1 MLINAV
7 IILDNALIIVMIIIP
22 PIIIGTPNV
31 IIANTISNSITNP
44 PDVCFITLKYY
55 IIQIGRNDI
64 IMSNEI
70 IKPNIYSVI
79 NGTESSPNTYTDIGY
94 IDDRGD
100 PSIPTINWKVV
111 DPGNATAMTV
121 AEYIHSLNNT
131 DPEKMIQCHVTAPVS
146 SPANIASMLK
156 EHWSDLCGG
165 TWEIIFQ
172 ANSNREGPDQYS
184 QAILQFYK
192 TVYTPL
198 ISINLN
204 GSIYSVSYT
213 LSTPIQ
219 ACPSVSWIVNDD
231 IMHSESMTIEEYLIS
246 SDGTGTRINSI
257 YPSSGGSIG
266 SNLSKYW
273 GSLADG
279 KYELRLQANNNKYT
293 IYDYKTFNFTF
304 TKYTNSAP
312 TITPSKTDLREIS
325 AWPGL
330 TYTVKD
336 VNNDLVT
343 FTEKCGSKS
352 HTIPISA
359 TAAGVNQ
366 SSYVNNYFNELSY
379 GSHTIT
385 ATVIDGNKASNS
397 CTVSFTKVLPPN
409 SAPTV
414 SPSSKA
420 HGSSNTYKTLDGWTV
435 NDAEGGVITYTE
447 VLNDTTTLQSG
458 TVTLSAG
465 GSQVIASMFDQN
477 RWNTCSFGAHTVK
490 FTATDSRGASVIGT
504 QTFTKTNYLPEITAI
519 TPESLGTV
527 HTDPKIQ
534 YRVTDKDSAYTI
546 TEYIDNNATGTT
558 YPNISPNTTTTKT
571 AVLNYSNLTFD
582 THKFKVVV
590 QDLTTNLTV
599 EKTWTFTRG
608 YNAPIISGNDGAYG
622 TYSGAPTITYEVYDP
637 DNLRYSIIEYIDGNI
652 FYSKDGCTGTYKG
665 SMNLASPWP
674 SLSNGN
680 HTIKIVATNT
690 GNISAT
696 RTWTVVKD
704 NKAPTISGNNVNLGN
719 INSVL
724 TYDYTVFD
732 PEGDAFTVTEKV
744 DGTILKTYTNCTGN
758 KSFTLDLNTLTTSNK
773 RRWDELSYNAVHTV
787 DIVASDNQGQ
797 SATRTISFTKVNM
810 PPTAPEFVTLT
821 TGMRRGNRENN
832 FTFDVE
838 IKPNVDPDGDTQYLS
853 VEAATNF
860 SFTENVR
867 VFEPTS
873 YHKKA
878 PDGST
883 WIECVSASNTDV
895 VAGYIY
901 KIPVSGLTENTEWYL
916 RLVTTD
922 KTGSGEVVKSTPIQ
936 ISIGDTLEIETY
948 PKDCLNNRPLYIRV
962 EMNAN
967 IDPLADI
974 TVYTCNNAYDT
985 SPTWEDCTAE
995 YKNSTAYTYKNSTK
1009 TAATWAIAV
1018 RVKVVANNATGPI
1031 GISNLCISAKRQIT
1045 T

>member
-1 MLINAV
+1 MGYPLTQWPIVNNTTYPQSTYTISGEIEASPLIKWQIFCDTTSYVNVEEYVIPIVNGVAGSGTMVQSRTIQSSEFSNGNITIDSKFTDV
-7 IILDNALIIVMIIIP
+7 IIP
-22 PIIIGTPNV
+22 TTTGTYQ
-31 IIANTISNSITNP
+31 IS
-44 PDVCFITLKYY
+44 V
-55 IIQIGRNDI
+55 R
-64 IMSNEI
+64 
-70 IKPNIYSVI
+70 
-79 NGTESSPNTYTDIGY
+79 
-94 IDDRGD
+94 
-100 PSIPTINWKVV
+100 
-111 DPGNATAMTV
+111 
-121 AEYIHSLNNT
+121 
-131 DPEKMIQCHVTAPVS
+131 
-146 SPANIASMLK
+146 
-156 EHWSDLCGG
+156 
-165 TWEIIFQ
+165 
-172 ANSNREGPDQYS
+172 
-184 QAILQFYK
+184 
-192 TVYTPL
+192 
-198 ISINLN
+198 
-204 GSIYSVSYT
+204 
-213 LSTPIQ
+213 LSTTDGKTSSGWVQFTKVPAKPKINPIVNSTSYD
-219 ACPSVSWIVNDD
+219 AENYTIPDSIRNCPSVSWNITDPIMNSDDLTVAEFLFYIVNGQ
-231 IMHSESMTIEEYLIS
+231 IA
-246 SDGTGTRINSI
+246 NSI
-257 YPSSGGSIG
+257 KIREERPVARGVHK
-266 SNLSKYW
+266 SKISDYW
-273 GSLADG
+273 NSLDDG
-279 KYELRLQANNNKYT
+279 QWQLVLQVNNNLFT
-293 IYDYKTFNFTF
+293 INDYSQSIVSF
-304 TKYTNSAP
+304 TKNTNNAP
-312 TITPSKTDLREIS
+312 TISSSTSNLGPIYS
-325 AWPGL
+325 ASQINL
-330 TYTVKD
+330 NYTIKD
-336 VNNDLVT
+336 PDADKLIFVET
-343 FTEKCGSKS
+343 CGGNSFAMELDS
-352 HTIPISA
+352 SA
-359 TAAGVNQ
+359 SGNIQGTQLGGW
-366 SSYVNNYFNELSY
+366 FNSLNTGDY
-379 GSHTIT
+379 TIT
-385 ATVIDGNKASNS
+385 ASVNDGRGGTAS

-409 SAPTV
+409 SAPTI
-414 SPSSKA
+414 SPSSIA
-420 HGSSNTYKTLDGWTV
+420 HGSSNTFKSLNNWAIT
-435 NDAEGGVITYTE
+435 DAEGGVITCTE
-447 VLNDTTTLQSG
+447 VLDDTTTLWSG
-458 TVTLSAG
+458 SITVSAGVPYTVTSK
-465 GSQVIASMFDQN
+465 FDQT
-477 RWNTCSFGAHTVK
+477 RWNTCGFGAHTVK
-490 FTATDSRGASVIGT
+490 FTATDSRGASVSGT
-504 QTFTKTNYLPEITAI
+504 QTFTKANYLPEITAI
-519 TPESLGTV
+519 TSENLGTV
-527 HTDPKIQ
+527 HADPKIQ
-534 YRVTDKDSAYTI
+534 YKVTDKDSNYTI
-546 TEYIDNNATGTT
+546 TEYIDNTQTGTT
-558 YPNISPNTTTTKT
+558 YPNISANTTTTKT

-665 SMNLASPWP
+665 SMDLSTPWP

-732 PEGDAFTVTEKV
+732 PEGDTFTVTEKV

-1009 TAATWAIAV
+1009 TAATWAIGV